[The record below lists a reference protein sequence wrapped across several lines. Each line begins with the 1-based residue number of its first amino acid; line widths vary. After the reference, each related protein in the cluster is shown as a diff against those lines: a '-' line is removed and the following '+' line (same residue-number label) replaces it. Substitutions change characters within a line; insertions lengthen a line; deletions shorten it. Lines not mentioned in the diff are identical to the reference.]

1 MSRKIFTEEQQQL
14 LRQNPYIYSVTDTRI
29 NLTKE
34 FKEIF
39 LKEYKSGI
47 SPRKILEDHG
57 FDIDTIGERRVWSI
71 SNYIRIEFKKYC
83 NFHEGFRSRA
93 VPTSDTF
100 SNSDSKSSSDADKI
114 KQLQQEVD
122 YLKQEMEFL
131 KNFLN
136 QNYKEVGALLMND
149 SSCIF
154 EIIYNTMQQSHN
166 TMSIKTLCAM
176 AGVSRSGYYA
186 WLNAA
191 PARAQREQQD
201 RDDFEQ
207 ILTAYKMHGY
217 SKGAKGIYM
226 ALLHM
231 DPPVVMNLKKIRRL
245 MDKFN
250 LSCPYRGPNPYRRM
264 AKALKTSS
272 VADNLLQREFEAY
285 GPRIVLLTDITYLP
299 YNGTFAYLST
309 VLDAFTKQILSYV
322 LSPSLEVDF
331 VLETINKLVEYHG
344 VSLQAETI
352 IHSDQGCHY
361 TSHKFINIL
370 YDKKL
375 RQSMSRKGN
384 CWDNAPQESFFGHMK
399 DHIKPELAEC
409 TSFADVQVIIDNY
422 IDYYNNRRYQ
432 WHLARLSPNEFYKF
446 VTTGKY
452 PLDIPNIPAMPA
464 IKKDP
469 KELGASAV
477 DIDDNK

>member
-1 MSRKIFTEEQQQL
+1 
-14 LRQNPYIYSVTDTRI
+14 
-29 NLTKE
+29 
-34 FKEIF
+34 
-39 LKEYKSGI
+39 
-47 SPRKILEDHG
+47 
-57 FDIDTIGERRVWSI
+57 
-71 SNYIRIEFKKYC
+71 
-83 NFHEGFRSRA
+83 
-93 VPTSDTF
+93 
-100 SNSDSKSSSDADKI
+100 
-114 KQLQQEVD
+114 
-122 YLKQEMEFL
+122 
-131 KNFLN
+131 
-136 QNYKEVGALLMND
+136 MND

-201 RDDFEQ
+201 REDFEQ

-384 CWDNAPQESFFGHMK
+384 CWDNAPMESFFGTLKTESLH
-399 DHIKPELAEC
+399 H
-409 TSFADVQVIIDNY
+409 Y
-422 IDYYNNRRYQ
+422 R
-432 WHLARLSPNEFYKF
+432 F
-446 VTTGKY
+446 VTREQTRQVVFEYIEVFYNRIRRHAK
-452 PLDIPNIPAMPA
+452 ISNQVPADFA
-464 IKKDP
+464 NQFY
-469 KELGASAV
+469 ASRQ
-477 DIDDNK
+477 